1 MSKTQNYVEAVRTM
15 LNDDDNRHTLSVAL
29 TGVAILSKS
38 APELFDDDPLIP
50 GTSEATNRAVQV
62 AVGGLH
68 ALTQQ
73 GILPEEGA
81 REGMI
86 EVFRDTQ
93 LTMILVGTAIELLNT
108 IDNDPDLVAKLEAA
122 GEDYETAAQAVKD
135 SELGGLVE

>member
-38 APELFDDDPLIP
+38 APELFDDEPLIP
-50 GTSEATNRAVQV
+50 GTSEATNRAVQI

-68 ALTQQ
+68 TLTNQ

-81 REGMI
+81 REGMV

-93 LTMILVGTAIELLNT
+93 LAMVLVGTSIELLNT
-108 IDNDPDLVAKLEAA
+108 IDDDPDLAAKLAA
-122 GEDYETAAQAVKD
+122 SGEDYEAAAQAVKD
-135 SELGGLVE
+135 SDLGGLV